1 MRQLTCVAAVVAA
14 LSLAACGGG
23 GGSSEP
29 PKVEVSQV
37 EPTEPTQAEKE
48 AAEQVA
54 REQAEREAR
63 EQEER
68 ERLARE
74 EAEREEQERL
84 AREEAE
90 RMAAEQER
98 LERERQEREA
108 ARPPFPLPDVAC
120 DGFCQVTD
128 GEFIADAHYGIY
140 DRANA
145 AADVQRPPVYF
156 GGGYFRVGVDQGS
169 DVGGLQI
176 VGTRGDIEVRHGSVA
191 DGAGSSV
198 LYRYLQEAAGQENH
212 PRSPEVGMSESM
224 TQQEREWVTAALG
237 LVNASLPAGSKMR
250 IFDPLLGSDG
260 QPDIRVEFV
269 SPGSLGRNAAGRTF
283 NRTRRDA
290 EGAITG
296 TFSRVRLD
304 RGANVFGGG
313 DAGLQ
318 GGDRRAVI
326 LIAHEI
332 LHALGIG
339 AHVSPDFDTLMAG
352 NADMYHL
359 RQQNQQPS
367 SVLYPVDREALWFL
381 YGGGSLDD
389 FGPWAT
395 TSTHLHGNGPY
406 AGFGV
411 ALRNG
416 YAEPYA
422 YGPWPGV
429 GALADNRALSG
440 TVTWE
445 GALLGFSERRPVAG
459 DARIAVNVA
468 VLTGTADFT
477 ALESWIAGTAL
488 GGIGTGETWLD
499 GDLGYSIAVSGN
511 TFRETGGDTGT
522 LTGIFTGRQHEGA
535 AGTLERS
542 DLTAAFGAS
551 R

>member
-1 MRQLTCVAAVVAA
+1 MRQITCVAAVVAA

-29 PKVEVSQV
+29 PKVEVPQV

-48 AAEQVA
+48 AAEQAA
-54 REQAEREAR
+54 REKAQREAEQAAR

-74 EAEREEQERL
+74 EVERQERERL

-90 RMAAEQER
+90 RA
-98 LERERQEREA
+98 A
-108 ARPPFPLPDVAC
+108 ARPPFPLPEVEC
-120 DGFCQVTD
+120 DDFCQITD
-128 GEFIADAHYGIY
+128 GEFVADAHYGIY

-169 DVGGLQI
+169 DIRGLQI
-176 VGTRGDIEVRHGSVA
+176 VGTRGDIDVRHGSVA
-191 DGAGSSV
+191 DGAGSSTV
-198 LYRYLQEAAGQENH
+198 HRYLQEAAGQENH

-224 TQQEREWVTAALG
+224 TRQEREWVTAALG

-250 IFDPLLGSDG
+250 VFDPLLGSDG
-260 QPDIRVEFV
+260 QPDIQVEFV

-290 EGAITG
+290 GGAITG
-296 TFSRVRLD
+296 TFSRIRLD

-332 LHALGIG
+332 LHALGTD

-367 SVLYPVDREALWFL
+367 SVLYPVDREALRFL
-381 YGGGSLDD
+381 YGGGSLDN

-445 GALLGFSERRPVAG
+445 GALLGFSEMRPVVG
-459 DARIAVNVA
+459 DARIAVELA

-477 ALESWIAGTAL
+477 ALESWVAGIAPGEAGT
-488 GGIGTGETWLD
+488 GMQWLE
-499 GDLGYSIAVSGN
+499 GDLGYSIAVRGN

-522 LTGIFTGRQHEGA
+522 LMGIFTGRSHEGA

-542 DLTAAFGAS
+542 DLTAAFGTS

>member
-1 MRQLTCVAAVVAA
+1 MRQITVTAVILAATLA
-14 LSLAACGGG
+14 LAACGGG
-23 GGSSEP
+23 GGSSEA
-29 PKVEVSQV
+29 PKVEEPQV
-37 EPTEPTQAEKE
+37 APEEPTQAERE
-48 AAEQVA
+48 AAEQA
-54 REQAEREAR
+54 
-63 EQEER
+63 
-68 ERLARE
+68 ARE

-90 RMAAEQER
+90 RIAAEQER

-108 ARPPFPLPDVAC
+108 ARPPFPLPDVDCA
-120 DGFCQVTD
+120 GFCRLTD

-140 DRANA
+140 SRANA
-145 AADVQRPPVYF
+145 AADVQRLPVYF

-169 DVGGLQI
+169 DIRGLQI
-176 VGTRGDIEVRHGSVA
+176 VGTRGDTEIRHGSVA
-191 DGAGSSV
+191 DGAGSSTV
-198 LYRYLQEAAGQENH
+198 HRYLQEAAGEENH

-224 TQQEREWVTAALG
+224 SHQEREWVTAALG

-250 IFDPLLGSDG
+250 VFDPLFGSDG
-260 QPDIRVEFV
+260 RPDIQVEFV

-296 TFSRVRLD
+296 TFSTVRLD

-326 LIAHEI
+326 LIAHEL
-332 LHALGIG
+332 LHALGVNT
-339 AHVSPDFDTLMAG
+339 HVSPDFDTLMAA

-359 RQQNQQPS
+359 RQGAQQPS
-367 SVLYPVDREALWFL
+367 SLLYPVDREALRVL
-381 YGGGSLDD
+381 YGGSGSATD
-389 FGPWAT
+389 FGPWAV

-422 YGPWPGV
+422 YGPWPGA
-429 GALADNRALSG
+429 GDLADNRALSG
-440 TVTWE
+440 MVIWE
-445 GALLGFSERRPVAG
+445 GALLGFSDRAPVAG
-459 DARIAVNVA
+459 DAEIGVNLST
-468 VLTGTADFT
+468 LTGAADFT
-477 ALESWIAGTAL
+477 SLETWAANAAPGAAGT
-488 GGIGTGETWLD
+488 GTQWLD
-499 GDLGYSIAVSGN
+499 GDLGYIIAVRGN
-511 TFRETGGDTGT
+511 TFRETGGDDGR
-522 LTGIFTGRQHEGA
+522 LTGIFTGAAHEGA
-535 AGTLERS
+535 AGTLERV
-542 DLTAAFGAS
+542 DITAAFGAS